1 MVTPPWPT
9 SSYVVGC
16 FPSTS
21 TRSSYVYFYLKIVG
35 NVRETVEQ
43 FKEIGISPIIKAFE
57 SITSSTPLIDSI
69 SLVVFLPNFFFPS

>member
-35 NVRETVEQ
+35 NVRET
-43 FKEIGISPIIKAFE
+43 KNNLKK
-57 SITSSTPLIDSI
+57 
-69 SLVVFLPNFFFPS
+69 